1 MLEKKIENRFWF
13 QKIKKNNLSLIFRRY
28 KNYYLTQNFKK
39 PFPTIEVG
47 DFIIK
52 LAEKR
57 SEIKH
62 AQSLR
67 YSVFYKERFP
77 RKNSEWK
84 L

>member
-1 MLEKKIENRFWF
+1 MLEKRIENRFWF
-13 QKIKKNNLSLIFRRY
+13 QKIKRNNLSLIFRKY

-67 YSVFYKERFP
+67 YSVFYKERNA
-77 RKNSEWK
+77 RAS